1 MPAESES
8 VQVSNSFYWEES
20 TVSVGSSAEDL
31 LLFRKHCRD
40 LREVIHNT
48 WVQKQSGEKIS
59 SAKFASLILSL
70 KELNR
75 RTQFRIRKAR
85 DRTTEQKLNVDKL
98 HLNLQNLLYEV
109 AHLENE
115 IKTCLEFKS
124 QHEKLSLIPVEEFFL
139 ATGRQSELKFSSSW
153 SASCQKLMQ
162 SVESVSQEISQKRKY
177 LASFAPKLKELV
189 DNTLVIQKLMDLPF
203 SKEEEQH
210 QLAFLLPTPL
220 YILYTYLKSY
230 LSTMDYPPQTSV
242 EIEGDGEL
250 AKAVNQAAAATSA
263 LGIDLSPDAEESDMD
278 DVAEEKKRKT
288 KRRKGDVSSHPPSHA
303 SNKAISLHPLRVV
316 FRLAYPCGP
325 NGKEDS
331 HCPNQILPSSLS
343 SVPVIGAT
351 FVCEKPQIQL
361 TLSFAWI
368 ANLGLVTVRM
378 RVRSMEQSQQQQ
390 QQPTVDSS
398 LDSVDA
404 VIRSVSGN
412 ELLRSESLLF
422 NLHPIA
428 ACSDSITADTPVLP
442 PGVIT
447 SPVQWDAC
455 ESVGRPYLWAQQ
467 LCGLVPLP
475 EQEAFLPN
483 TLPDAAMLES
493 GYGSARFGHLDSWL
507 KAVTE
512 RLAGRISLLRE
523 LTAIEAG
530 RPVLSKEQQKLVPRT
545 VEVRLTNW
553 KKSSMSALE
562 NVPRAR
568 KLIALKLI
576 QSSDLI
582 FHCEFHRSEYVPV
595 PVWVAVPPEYPN
607 RAPVLVV
614 HNPGHETSMTTRAKN
629 RIEWELSDLNLQ
641 VTHQTPVW

>member
-1 MPAESES
+1 MPAESEC

-20 TVSVGSSAEDL
+20 TVSVGSSTEDL

-40 LREVIHNT
+40 LREVIHST

-139 ATGRQSELKFSSSW
+139 ATGRQPRGPACIRGLWRYVRILSSFSP
-153 SASCQKLMQ
+153 L
-162 SVESVSQEISQKRKY
+162 I
-177 LASFAPKLKELV
+177 
-189 DNTLVIQKLMDLPF
+189 DL
-203 SKEEEQH
+203 
-210 QLAFLLPTPL
+210 
-220 YILYTYLKSY
+220 
-230 LSTMDYPPQTSV
+230 DYPPQTSV

-325 NGKEDS
+325 N
-331 HCPNQILPSSLS
+331 
-343 SVPVIGAT
+343 V
-351 FVCEKPQIQL
+351 VCEKPQIQL

-368 ANLGLVTVRM
+368 AHLGLVTVRM

-390 QQPTVDSS
+390 QSTVDSS

-422 NLHPIA
+422 NLHPVA

-582 FHCEFHRSEYVPV
+582 FHCEFHRSEYG
-595 PVWVAVPPEYPN
+595 EFEK
-607 RAPVLVV
+607 
-614 HNPGHETSMTTRAKN
+614 ETGSYA
-629 RIEWELSDLNLQ
+629 
-641 VTHQTPVW
+641 

>member
-1 MPAESES
+1 MPAESEC

-20 TVSVGSSAEDL
+20 TVSVGSSTEDL

-40 LREVIHNT
+40 LREVIHST

-139 ATGRQSELKFSSSW
+139 ATGRQSDAPLSHEETLERLYWELDQRKNW

-220 YILYTYLKSY
+220 YILYTHLKSY

-331 HCPNQILPSSLS
+331 HRPNQILPSSLS
-343 SVPVIGAT
+343 SVP
-351 FVCEKPQIQL
+351 
-361 TLSFAWI
+361 
-368 ANLGLVTVRM
+368 
-378 RVRSMEQSQQQQ
+378 
-390 QQPTVDSS
+390 
-398 LDSVDA
+398 
-404 VIRSVSGN
+404 
-412 ELLRSESLLF
+412 
-422 NLHPIA
+422 
-428 ACSDSITADTPVLP
+428 
-442 PGVIT
+442 
-447 SPVQWDAC
+447 
-455 ESVGRPYLWAQQ
+455 
-467 LCGLVPLP
+467 
-475 EQEAFLPN
+475 
-483 TLPDAAMLES
+483 
-493 GYGSARFGHLDSWL
+493 
-507 KAVTE
+507 
-512 RLAGRISLLRE
+512 

-641 VTHQTPVW
+641 DLEAEVNCYWTEFFADTMGSECSGVRESTSTVWNILSCQLVRCAVCLHALSSGDSTTLDAVKTIRYPTRSHPLRYLPSLGLFTHR